1 MPARR
6 ATRIMFLPPA
16 LDEEKE
22 RLLLSSSL
30 LLFPPVGTEGHPRVV
45 LEAIAAGLPVVTTDR
60 GAIAETV
67 TDGES
72 GFVLDEPVPED
83 LADRVVELQNGGLRE
98 RMAQAAR
105 ARYLAEF
112 TQEAADRKLADWLTE
127 IASPD
132 TASVAGAQP
141 Q

>member
-1 MPARR
+1 M
-6 ATRIMFLPPA
+6 
-16 LDEEKE
+16 
-22 RLLLSSSL
+22 
-30 LLFPPVGTEGHPRVV
+30 
-45 LEAIAAGLPVVTTDR
+45 
-60 GAIAETV
+60 

-72 GFVLDEPVPED
+72 GFVLDEPVPEE
-83 LADRVVELQNGGLRE
+83 LADRVVELLENGELRE
-98 RMAQAAR
+98 RMAKAAR

-132 TASVAGAQP
+132 AASVAGAQP